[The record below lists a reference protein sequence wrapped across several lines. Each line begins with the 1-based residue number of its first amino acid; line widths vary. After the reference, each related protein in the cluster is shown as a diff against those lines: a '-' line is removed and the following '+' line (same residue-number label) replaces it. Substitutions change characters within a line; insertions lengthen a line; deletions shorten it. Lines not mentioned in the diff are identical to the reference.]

1 MYIFIVKSMNVYLS
15 DYFILTFL
23 LCFRPSLAQ
32 QCGGRLVAGE
42 MQFLTSPGYPRSA
55 AEKDRTYE
63 PNLDCVWTYSGEENT
78 LVGMK
83 FLDTKIQVGV
93 GGSNES
99 CEFDYIKIEI
109 DSIDEK
115 RICGYSK
122 PEDPVV
128 GLGSAKLTFHTDG
141 SRNYRGFK
149 LAYKI
154 TIDFDPCK
162 NNKCQEGDC
171 VTDDGIK
178 ARCECKAGYTGTLCE
193 SDISECDSD
202 PCQND
207 GVCDDSSMLDHYT
220 CTCPFE
226 YHGINCEKEKTPLCE
241 ESPCE
246 NDGNCIDLPKF
257 EYECECKEF
266 FTGVN
271 CTEEIGCKNP
281 GLPNVEETQKYHR
294 GTKLEFSCREGFE
307 MEGEEKTECTEDD
320 EWSSPLPK
328 CFDPKKEEKQRE
340 NEEKQRGRKKK
351 FMLVV
356 LSQGAVF
363 LCYTISL
370 AVWIKLRGPWKR
382 FNSSLEEQIKKK
394 LPIQS
399 ISTVDQK

>member
-1 MYIFIVKSMNVYLS
+1 
-15 DYFILTFL
+15 
-23 LCFRPSLAQ
+23 
-32 QCGGRLVAGE
+32 VAGE

-63 PNLDCVWTYSGEENT
+63 SNLDCVWTYSGQEST

-83 FLDTKIQVGV
+83 FLDAKIQVGV

-115 RICGYSK
+115 RFCGYTK

-128 GLGSAKLTFHTDG
+128 GLGSAKITFHTDG

-154 TIDFDPCK
+154 TLDYDPCK
-162 NNKCQEGDC
+162 NSKCQEGEC

-178 ARCECKAGYTGTLCE
+178 ARCECRAGYTGKLCE

-207 GVCDDSSMLDHYT
+207 GVCDDSLMLDHYT
-220 CTCPFE
+220 CKCPFE
-226 YHGINCEKEKTPLCE
+226 YHGVNCEIKKTPLCE

-246 NDGNCIDLPKF
+246 NDGSCTDLPMF
-257 EYECECKEF
+257 EYECKCKEF
-266 FTGVN
+266 YSGVN
-271 CTEEIGCKNP
+271 CTEEIGCTNP
-281 GLPNVEETQKYHR
+281 GLPNVKQTQKYHR

-307 MEGEEKTECTEDD
+307 MEGEEKTECTDKD
-320 EWSSPLPK
+320 EWSNLPPR
-328 CFDPKKEEKQRE
+328 CFDPKKEEKQKE
-340 NEEKQRGRKKK
+340 SEERRRSQTKV
-351 FMLVV
+351 FLLTI

-363 LCYTISL
+363 LCYTFL
-370 AVWIKLRGPWKR
+370 FAVWLKLRGPWKR

-394 LPIQS
+394 LPMQS
-399 ISTVDQK
+399 ITTVIHK